1 MRHTSTSAAQQ
12 QGKASGDLL
21 SDPEHACSTAY
32 NTIPEEHLYY
42 SRSLIRK
49 GVGIFPE
56 QLCQRHS
63 FPVFHRLSIWLKMS

>member
-1 MRHTSTSAAQQ
+1 MGHTSTSAAQQ

-21 SDPEHACSTAY
+21 SGPEHVRSTAY
-32 NTIPEEHLYY
+32 NIIPEEHLYY
-42 SRSLIRK
+42 SLGLIRK

-63 FPVFHRLSIWLKMS
+63 FPEIQLRMS

>member
-1 MRHTSTSAAQQ
+1 MGHTSTQ

-21 SDPEHACSTAY
+21 SGPEHARSTAY

-42 SRSLIRK
+42 SLGLSRK

-56 QLCQRHS
+56 HLCQRQG
-63 FPVFHRLSIWLKMS
+63 FPESWLRMS